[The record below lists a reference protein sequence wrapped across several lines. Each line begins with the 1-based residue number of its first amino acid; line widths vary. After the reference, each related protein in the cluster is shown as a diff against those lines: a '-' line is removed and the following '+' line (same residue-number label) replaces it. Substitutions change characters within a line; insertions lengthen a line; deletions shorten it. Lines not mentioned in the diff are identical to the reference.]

1 MVAIKNSQ
9 ASGGRG
15 KSPRSATGTRLP
27 NRYVDV
33 DINFELSSSSDDNF
47 SELERTAS
55 VPLDVSKVDLSKYVN
70 RIHDKTPRLA
80 RRIRLN
86 KPALGRILRQRR
98 QGGDYS
104 DSYSDDFDSDGDNSE
119 SGAYSNDVFDLSS
132 DDNFSGLER
141 TSSVPLDVS
150 KVDLSKYVNR
160 IHDKTPRLARRI
172 RLNKPALGR
181 ILRQRRQGGDYS
193 DSYSDD
199 FDSDELYGSRDGD
212 NSESGAYSNDDFD
225 LSSDSD
231 DSNASSDEDEQY
243 NELQLAASNVVRIMK
258 SSAPKLVR
266 MIRSNKSKWNRS
278 ELIDTNVDKTVS
290 DQRSSAAA
298 DMSRMYV
305 EDVLASFIRSH
316 QPGLVHSDVKDDV
329 ALAQQDKLQD
339 NREERLSMSRV
350 SVGESSRA
358 DSGES
363 SDISD
368 IGESEDSEI
377 VINYQQTNSNVER
390 KSLTDDERT
399 AAKERIVTAMFTKP
413 KQGFKLSQRIRQ
425 KRDIIQQVSL
435 KRRAQ
440 GIEDTFVLSTEARRA
455 SIFAHQARAHR
466 KLQKRIAQ
474 RNTVAIPSI
483 TGEDTSPPLVAL
495 KERDEESSVGEDSG
509 GSAKRTSTPRNLNKL
524 SSFEVF
530 NEKKE
535 MVKNYT
541 AHQSLRNQ
549 TLETQRL
556 KAKEALMARRSGR
569 AKKR

>member
-1 MVAIKNSQ
+1 
-9 ASGGRG
+9 
-15 KSPRSATGTRLP
+15 
-27 NRYVDV
+27 
-33 DINFELSSSSDDNF
+33 
-47 SELERTAS
+47 
-55 VPLDVSKVDLSKYVN
+55 
-70 RIHDKTPRLA
+70 
-80 RRIRLN
+80 LN

-278 ELIDTNVDKTVS
+278 ELIDTNDDKTAS
-290 DQRSSAAA
+290 DKRSSAAA

-316 QPGLVHSDVKDDV
+316 QPGLVHSDVKDDA

-339 NREERLSMSRV
+339 NREERLSMPRV

>member
-1 MVAIKNSQ
+1 
-9 ASGGRG
+9 
-15 KSPRSATGTRLP
+15 
-27 NRYVDV
+27 
-33 DINFELSSSSDDNF
+33 
-47 SELERTAS
+47 
-55 VPLDVSKVDLSKYVN
+55 
-70 RIHDKTPRLA
+70 
-80 RRIRLN
+80 
-86 KPALGRILRQRR
+86 
-98 QGGDYS
+98 
-104 DSYSDDFDSDGDNSE
+104 
-119 SGAYSNDVFDLSS
+119 
-132 DDNFSGLER
+132 
-141 TSSVPLDVS
+141 
-150 KVDLSKYVNR
+150 
-160 IHDKTPRLARRI
+160 
-172 RLNKPALGR
+172 
-181 ILRQRRQGGDYS
+181 
-193 DSYSDD
+193 
-199 FDSDELYGSRDGD
+199 
-212 NSESGAYSNDDFD
+212 
-225 LSSDSD
+225 
-231 DSNASSDEDEQY
+231 
-243 NELQLAASNVVRIMK
+243 MK